1 LQLVSNRHLSFLKE
15 KIVSHLVSIQ
25 TQVREPL
32 AVTAACSRLKL
43 DAPTHRTVR
52 LFSAEETGLA
62 VELPGWRYPVICET
76 ETGQVKYD
84 NFSGRWGDQSQLDR
98 FLQAYAVEMVKLQ
111 ARRQGQ
117 TAIEQPLADGSI
129 RILICVNRG

>member
-1 LQLVSNRHLSFLKE
+1 M
-15 KIVSHLVSIQ
+15 SHLVTIQ
-25 TQVREPL
+25 TQVRDPV
-32 AVTAACSRLKL
+32 AVAAACARLKL
-43 DAPTHRTVR
+43 PAPVHRTVK

-62 VELPGWRYPVICET
+62 VQLPGWRYPLVCQTAHGELKLDT
-76 ETGQVKYD
+76 F
-84 NFSGRWGDQSQLDR
+84 NGRWGDHSELDR

-129 RILICVNRG
+129 RVQIAVNV